1 MKKNSLYAVLVA
13 VIILACV
20 LLYSRKSKEVSP
32 IAQTTILFDTVVTVQ
47 IWDDVDPSIFDYVF
61 QLCLEHE
68 EKFSR
73 TIETSE
79 VSLINHSNGLP
90 VEVSD
95 DTIELIEKG
104 IYYSTLSD
112 GMFDIT
118 VAPLTELWD
127 FGTNTTP
134 PTDSE
139 IASAL
144 ENVGYEQ
151 IQIDDNTVTLN
162 SPEAMIDL
170 GGIAK
175 GYIADKVKEYLVSE
189 GVEHATI
196 NLGGNVLTIG
206 GKPTGE
212 AFSVGIQQPFDDTG
226 VSITSVALGDQ
237 SAVSSGVYERYF
249 ESDGEFYH
257 HILDP
262 HTGYPIDNDLLGV
275 TIISDLSID
284 GDALSTS
291 VFCLGLEQGLDLVHS
306 LEGVEAIFID
316 ENMTIH
322 KSAGM

>member
-1 MKKNSLYAVLVA
+1 MLVA
-13 VIILACV
+13 VIILTCV
-20 LLYSRKSKEVSP
+20 FIYDRQSKKVNP
-32 IAQTTILFDTVVTVQ
+32 ISQTTILFDTVVTIQ
-47 IWDDVDPSIFDYVF
+47 IWDDVDSSIFDHVF
-61 QLCLEHE
+61 QLCLEYE

-79 VSLINHSNGLP
+79 VSMINRSNGLP

-104 IYYSTLSD
+104 IYYSVLSN

-118 VAPLTELWD
+118 VAPLTELWN

-134 PTDSE
+134 PTHSE
-139 IASAL
+139 IVSAL
-144 ENVGYEQ
+144 ENVGYDK
-151 IQIDDNTVTLN
+151 IQIDDNTITLS
-162 SPEAMIDL
+162 SPGTMIDL

-175 GYIADKVKEYLVSE
+175 GYIADKAKQYLVSE

-206 GKPTGE
+206 SKPTGE

-226 VSITSVALGDQ
+226 VSITSVALSDQ
-237 SAVSSGVYERYF
+237 SAVSSGLYERYF

-262 HTGYPIDNDLLGV
+262 HTGYPIKNDLLGV

-291 VFCLGLEQGLDLVHS
+291 IFCLGLEQGLDLVDS

-316 ENMTIH
+316 ENMNIH